1 MLHFETEHQTTAFRS
16 PCYDAL
22 ETLDP
27 AFRWLVLGHGTLLSV
42 ILTVN
47 VGFE

>member
-16 PCYDAL
+16 PCYVAED
-22 ETLDP
+22 TLDP
-27 AFRWLVLGHGTLLSV
+27 SFRWLVLASGKLLSV
-42 ILTVN
+42 TLTVN